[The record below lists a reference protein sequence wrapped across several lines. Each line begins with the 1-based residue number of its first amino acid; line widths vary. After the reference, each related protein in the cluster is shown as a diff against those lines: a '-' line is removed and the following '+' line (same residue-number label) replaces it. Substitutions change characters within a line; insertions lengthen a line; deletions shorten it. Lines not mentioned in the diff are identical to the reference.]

1 MSALTKGIFG
11 KFAAPIALGIGAA
24 ATAFIPAAGIAQ
36 TMQAQPAAANT
47 NVAVAPELQV
57 QFIGAQNQTAND
69 VRAIAANASHN
80 KVAIVVWGGN
90 RTIQQEAYNAA
101 RDLVGMGIPTA
112 FVLAPDDNG
121 LDGDAAMTV
130 YAASLPRSD
139 SRWGTNYARE
149 VRADMREAG
158 IDAYRRA
165 FPAQLAALSL

>member
-1 MSALTKGIFG
+1 MQFVDAQRDTPNDARIL
-11 KFAAPIALGIGAA
+11 AA
-24 ATAFIPAAGIAQ
+24 A
-36 TMQAQPAAANT
+36 
-47 NVAVAPELQV
+47 
-57 QFIGAQNQTAND
+57 
-69 VRAIAANASHN
+69 ASRD

-165 FPAQLAALSL
+165 FPAQLAALAL